1 MNNRGQLIVLSGPS
15 GCGKGTILKEL
26 LTKEEKIR
34 LSISLTTR
42 APRPG
47 ETDGIDYFYVTKE
60 RFASMVQDG
69 AVLEH
74 AEYCDNFYGTPRS
87 NVEQWRKE
95 GYHVILEIEPQGAFQ
110 IKKNCPDATMIF
122 ILPPSLKELEHRLTD
137 RGTED
142 EETVHKRL
150 AAAIREIK
158 QAPGY
163 DYIVVNDLLSTAV
176 EDVRAIIRAQ
186 QNSSASMQSTVE
198 AVLGE
203 SSGF

>member
-26 LTKEEKIR
+26 LTQEEKIR

-42 APRPG
+42 SPRQG
-47 ETDGIDYFYVTKE
+47 EVDGIDYFYVSKE
-60 RFASMVQDG
+60 QFVQMVEDG

-74 AEYCDNFYGTPRS
+74 AEYCDNFYGTPRR

-110 IKKNCPDATMIF
+110 IKENCPDATMIF
-122 ILPPSLKELEHRLTD
+122 ILPPSLKELEHRLTA

-142 EETVHKRL
+142 EATVHKRL
-150 AAAIREIK
+150 AAAIREIE
-158 QAPGY
+158 QAPKY
-163 DYIVVNDLLSTAV
+163 DYIVVNNVLSTAV
-176 EDVRAIIRAQ
+176 EDVRAIIHAQ
-186 QNSSASMQSTVE
+186 NNSSASMQDTIRE
-198 AVLGE
+198 VLGE
-203 SSGF
+203 